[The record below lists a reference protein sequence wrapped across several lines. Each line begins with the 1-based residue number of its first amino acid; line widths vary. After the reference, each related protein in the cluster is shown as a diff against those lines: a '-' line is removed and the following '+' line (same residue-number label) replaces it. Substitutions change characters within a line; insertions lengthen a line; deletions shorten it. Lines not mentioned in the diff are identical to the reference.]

1 MGGVIEIYYI
11 TTEGGDLPDLLQ
23 YYKGEGGSLGTP
35 NLYYVIYGRPLKT
48 RKDTCTNP
56 NWRIFRMSED
66 RICHWWDKKESAIH
80 VYGAMKEE
88 KARTDELDAKSNQ
101 LQARVD
107 ERGIC

>member
-1 MGGVIEIYYI
+1 MLPPCVSISIEYW
-11 TTEGGDLPDLLQ
+11 EGH
-23 YYKGEGGSLGTP
+23 
-35 NLYYVIYGRPLKT
+35 V
-48 RKDTCTNP
+48 KDKKCTIL
-56 NWRIFRMSED
+56 NWKIFRMSDD

-88 KARTDELDAKSNQ
+88 KARTDELDTKSNQ

>member
-1 MGGVIEIYYI
+1 
-11 TTEGGDLPDLLQ
+11 
-23 YYKGEGGSLGTP
+23 
-35 NLYYVIYGRPLKT
+35 
-48 RKDTCTNP
+48 
-56 NWRIFRMSED
+56 MSEE

-88 KARTDELDAKSNQ
+88 KARTGELDAKSNQ

>member
-1 MGGVIEIYYI
+1 
-11 TTEGGDLPDLLQ
+11 
-23 YYKGEGGSLGTP
+23 
-35 NLYYVIYGRPLKT
+35 
-48 RKDTCTNP
+48 
-56 NWRIFRMSED
+56 MSED

-88 KARTDELDAKSNQ
+88 KARTDELDTKSNQ